1 MSEGQGLFP
10 VVELPEF
17 EEAGEEYD
25 REYIS
30 PLRYGIWKKEILSGT
45 RPIRL

>member
-10 VVELPEF
+10 AVELPEF

-25 REYIS
+25 REYKPS
-30 PLRYGIWKKEILSGT
+30 PLWDLEKEIFVGCVQ
-45 RPIRL
+45 